1 MTNKFRAAAL
11 VAAAG
16 ALAVAVPAAAHPGSS
31 NHPNGTDNPGT
42 NHAQSKSHRCA
53 PHNVAFIVSGAV
65 ADGTSMTQ
73 DTGATTWSGTL
84 VVTVAHTNHWAK
96 GTSGNYTVSNVK
108 VKFDGG
114 TSTFSTGE
122 KVQVIGKLAVVRS
135 HGKNS
140 CTNPGAASTPTIK
153 MIVVHPA
160 AS

>member
-1 MTNKFRAAAL
+1 
-11 VAAAG
+11 
-16 ALAVAVPAAAHPGSS
+16 
-31 NHPNGTDNPGT
+31 
-42 NHAQSKSHRCA
+42 
-53 PHNVAFIVSGAV
+53 VAFIVSGTV
-65 ADGTSMTQ
+65 ADTTSMTQ

-84 VVTVAHTNHWAK
+84 DVTVAHTNHWAK
-96 GTSGNYTVSNVK
+96 GTSGSYTPVSNVK

-122 KVQVIGKLAVVRS
+122 KVQVIGKLGVVRS
-135 HGKNS
+135 NGKNS